1 MNKELYY
8 KILVLGGYGTGKTCF
23 IIRYCDDYFQQST
36 YSEAGMDYKFKKLKL
51 EKDKEIKLQIWNTC
65 SQDRFQSIQK
75 NYYKGAHGFIIMY
88 DITSRSSFEEVKRFI
103 KSIKN
108 ENSNEAPIIIV
119 GGKLDLENQRQV
131 STEDGIALAKEFNC
145 SFFECS
151 AKDNININ
159 EIGDELTKK
168 MIQTFGIVERQ
179 VKSTKIRSKNKKC
192 S

>member
-1 MNKELYY
+1 M
-8 KILVLGGYGTGKTCF
+8 GSGKTCF
-23 IIRYCDDYFQQST
+23 INRYCDDYFQQST
-36 YSEAGMDYKFKKLKL
+36 YCETGIDYKLKKLKL

-65 SQDRFQSIQK
+65 SQERFQSIQK

-88 DITSRSSFEEVKRFI
+88 DITSRSSFEEVKGFI

-131 STEDGIALAKEFNC
+131 SKEDGIALAKEFNC

>member
-8 KILVLGGYGTGKTCF
+8 KILVLGGYGSGKTCF

-75 NYYKGAHGFIIMY
+75 KYYKGAHGFIIMY
-88 DITSRSSFEEVKRFI
+88 DITSRSSFEEVRGFI
-103 KSIKN
+103 IIIKN
-108 ENSNEAPIIIV
+108 ETSNEAPIIIV
-119 GGKLDLENQRQV
+119 GGKLDLENQRQKV
-131 STEDGIALAKEFNC
+131 SKEDGIALAKEFNC

-159 EIGDELTKK
+159 EIVEELAKK
-168 MIQTFGIVERQ
+168 IVEKFEITRQ
-179 VKSTKIRSKNKKC
+179 KDEF
-192 S
+192 